1 MPSLEL
7 LNISGLDNVKK
18 IWHNQLPQDSFTK
31 LKDVKV
37 ASCGQLLN
45 IFPSSMLK
53 RLQSLQFLKAV
64 DCSSL
69 EEVFDVEGT
78 NVNVKEGVTVT
89 QLSQLILR
97 SLPKVE
103 KIWNEDPRRILS
115 FRNLQSITIDKCQSL
130 KNLFPASLVRDL
142 VQLQELDVLCCGIEE
157 IVAKDNGVDTAAT
170 FVFPKVTSLALSCLH
185 QLRSFYPGAH
195 TSCWPSLKQL
205 TVRECYKVNVFA
217 FENPTF
223 RQRHHEGNLD
233 MPLSLLQPVSF
244 LILPHHVSLNFT
256 LNK

>member
-1 MPSLEL
+1 M
-7 LNISGLDNVKK
+7 KK
-18 IWHNQLPQDSFTK
+18 IWHNQLPQDSFSK
-31 LKDVKV
+31 LKRVKV
-37 ASCGQLLN
+37 ASCGELLN
-45 IFPSSMLK
+45 IFPSSMLN
-53 RLQSLQFLKAV
+53 RLQSLRFLKAE

-69 EEVFDVEGT
+69 EEVFDVERT

-103 KIWNEDPRRILS
+103 KIWNEDPHGILN
-115 FRNLQSITIDKCQSL
+115 FQNLQSITIDECQSL

-157 IVAKDNGVDTAAT
+157 IVAKDNGVDTEAT

-217 FENPTF
+217 LENPTF
-223 RQRHHEGNLD
+223 RQIHHEGNLD